1 MLTGAVTDDTVLTS
15 KFYATDM
22 DKMRARG
29 KHWETVKGCTS
40 FNALGMTSGIARGIH
55 AYADL
60 DGNNV
65 LVAASASA
73 VNAWMGG
80 TRIDITPKWADVW
93 LHNSSI
99 RTISGTTAT
108 FKWFVYQPS
117 TDTFSVAPHNL
128 VVGDQITFGNVV
140 GTGGTILTGP
150 YTVTA
155 IIDIYQFTITV
166 TAGTVTSATPFTATV
181 KFRNGLTDGTGD
193 PPALKPRAWSIS
205 NFGENAVM
213 CASDGTPVWAWQ
225 PAQSTPNIITNG
237 TFSAALAPP
246 WNAGGWA
253 LSSGVVAYNTLGGTA
268 DLTYDVSNNVLE
280 GGKTYEMSFQ
290 VVSASGGL
298 DVFRV
303 RIDAIDIW
311 PRAITPTWKNSSGA
325 ARTYTFRF
333 VCPANPLLL
342 KFTAT
347 INGVTPGGITLD
359 NVSIVQM
366 PIASPINEAPQKNYA
381 LFVDGN
387 GILSVLGSYE
397 ADGDFNP
404 TLLRWCD
411 NGNYRTWIPDSSNVA
426 GELPLGIGSVAV
438 CGAQVGARNLIL
450 TDDAAYAASF
460 TNNGYSLSVIGTGC
474 GAMSTNCLAVVNS
487 RAYWPSKKSIC
498 YYDGQQ
504 VTALE
509 CSIKTRF
516 AAKISQYQANKIF
529 SWRNVEYNE
538 IWMHYPHSDDGLE
551 VSRYLILNLLD
562 KENPWAFGTMN
573 RTCMEK
579 AGIFTSPIGV
589 DVSGN
594 IWNHET
600 GADFPGLALPYLE
613 SGYIGAE
620 DGDQWVGCRRYY
632 PDIKDQIGNIRF
644 TVTGKRAPQGQ
655 NNTQVIG
662 PLVMVP
668 NKRTIDFLINCRQFK
683 FKWESESSPSNWRLG
698 VVGLEMKP
706 GGGRR

>member
-1 MLTGAVTDDTVLTS
+1 
-15 KFYATDM
+15 M

-29 KHWETVKGCTS
+29 KRWETVKGWTS
-40 FNALGMTSGIARGIH
+40 FNALGMTSGKARGIH

-65 LVAASASA
+65 LIAASASA

-93 LHNSSI
+93 LHNTSI

-117 TDTFSVAPHNL
+117 TDTFTVAPHNL
-128 VVGDQITFGNVV
+128 IVGDQITFGNVV
-140 GTGGTILTGP
+140 STGGTQLAGP

-155 IIDIYQFTITV
+155 IVDIYQFTITV
-166 TAGTVTSATPFTATV
+166 AAGTVPSSFPFTATV
-181 KFRNGLTDGTGD
+181 AFRNGLTDGTGD
-193 PPALKPRAWSIS
+193 TPALRPRAWSIS

-213 CASDGTPVWAWQ
+213 CASDGTPVWVWQ
-225 PAQSTPNIITNG
+225 PAQTTPNIIVNG
-237 TFSAALAPP
+237 TFTAAQAPP
-246 WNAGGWA
+246 WSGWA
-253 LSSGVVAYNTLGGTA
+253 FSGGVAFYSSPGSPA
-268 DLTYDVSNNVLE
+268 DLNYDVSNNVLE

-290 VVSASGGL
+290 VVSVSGL
-298 DVFRV
+298 DTFRV
-303 RIDAIDIW
+303 RIDTIDIW
-311 PRAITPTWKNSSGA
+311 PRSITTAWSGNAGA

-342 KFTAT
+342 KFTVNIPTAGS
-347 INGVTPGGITLD
+347 ISLD

-404 TLLRWCD
+404 TLLRWCGV
-411 NGNYRTWIPDSSNVA
+411 GNYRTWIPDSNNVA

-460 TNNGYSLSVIGTGC
+460 TNNGYTLSVIGTGC

-487 RAYWPSKKSIC
+487 RAYWPSKKSLC

-516 AAKISQYQANKIF
+516 ATKISQYQANKIF

-579 AGIFTSPIGV
+579 AGVFTNPIGF
-589 DVSGN
+589 DVSGAV
-594 IWNHET
+594 WYHDT
-600 GADFPGLALPYLE
+600 GSDMPGGLVLPYLE
-613 SGYIGAE
+613 SGYITAE
-620 DGDQWVGCRRYY
+620 AGDQWVACKRYY
-632 PDIKDQIGNIRF
+632 PDIQDQIGNIRF

-655 NNTQVIG
+655 LNTQVIG

-668 NKRTIDFLINCRQFK
+668 NKRTVDFLISCRQMK
-683 FKWESESSPSNWRLG
+683 FKWASEATPTNWRLG

-706 GGGRR
+706 GEARR